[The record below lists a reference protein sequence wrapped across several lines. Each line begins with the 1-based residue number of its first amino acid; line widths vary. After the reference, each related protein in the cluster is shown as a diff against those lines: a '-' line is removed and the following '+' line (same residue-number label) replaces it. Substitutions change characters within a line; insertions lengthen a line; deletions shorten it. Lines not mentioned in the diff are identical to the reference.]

1 MGAGPRGDEED
12 AWTPSR
18 RPSRG
23 AGTTPSSSTWTA
35 SSPRRPPCTRRPGSG
50 SSTRTSRSAPPARAR
65 ARAARPTT
73 LCGPSTSTAD
83 YRLYVDGKPRY
94 DGVRDFLASRGIEL
108 PMGDPSDP
116 PERETVC
123 GLGNRKND
131 FFNAEVREHGV
142 KTFPSTVALIHQLRD
157 AGIRVGLMSSS
168 KNTAMVLDV
177 TGTTDLFEVRVD
189 GVVAAEVGLP
199 GKPDPA
205 MYLETARR
213 LGVDA
218 ARSVVVEDALSGVE
232 AGRRGGFGLVIG
244 VDRLGQ
250 AAELARGRR
259 RRGRGRPR
267 RGERHRL
274 TSGRRRRRPAATAPS
289 LRPLPA
295 PSARVSVR
303 RLHEHMFVLRS
314 LPPQH
319 RPPSRQESHMPSGGA
334 TSGDRPEPPEAAAA
348 GGQTERRTGAARAR
362 AGRPGPNGEAVP
374 VAVSWDER
382 ARRPVAFVWRRRTLP
397 RRARPRDVGP
407 RDGLVEGRR
416 PRQPLVLAGARRRP
430 RRRPALRPPQQGVGA
445 RAGDRLSPGRRTR
458 SRCARLATQSAVS
471 IQPATNMGVSGVRPP
486 PGSS

>member
-1 MGAGPRGDEED
+1 M
-12 AWTPSR
+12 
-18 RPSRG
+18 
-23 AGTTPSSSTWTA
+23 
-35 SSPRRPPCTRRPGSG
+35 
-50 SSTRTSRSAPPARAR
+50 
-65 ARAARPTT
+65 
-73 LCGPSTSTAD
+73 
-83 YRLYVDGKPRY
+83 DGKPRY

-274 TSGRRRRRPAATAPS
+274 IRPPVRTGCTWSRPRARSRADSQAARRRRTVCADVRPASHGMSGRASTWTRRVAGTRAP
-289 LRPLPA
+289 
-295 PSARVSVR
+295 
-303 RLHEHMFVLRS
+303 
-314 LPPQH
+314 
-319 RPPSRQESHMPSGGA
+319 
-334 TSGDRPEPPEAAAA
+334 
-348 GGQTERRTGAARAR
+348 
-362 AGRPGPNGEAVP
+362 
-374 VAVSWDER
+374 
-382 ARRPVAFVWRRRTLP
+382 P
-397 RRARPRDVGP
+397 RR
-407 RDGLVEGRR
+407 
-416 PRQPLVLAGARRRP
+416 
-430 RRRPALRPPQQGVGA
+430 
-445 RAGDRLSPGRRTR
+445 
-458 SRCARLATQSAVS
+458 
-471 IQPATNMGVSGVRPP
+471 
-486 PGSS
+486 